1 MKWVVGLVIEKLIRA
16 LIKFLEKLFR
26 DVVEKEQK
34 KADRDKENEKQLKKV
49 KDAQTKQERIAAA
62 RDLLNG

>member
-16 LIKFLEKLFR
+16 LIEFLEKLFR
-26 DVVEKEQK
+26 DVVEKEKK
-34 KADRDKENEKQLKKV
+34 KADRKEANEKQLEKLRN
-49 KDAQTKQERIAAA
+49 AQTKQERIAAD